1 MFARAASVARAFAR
15 PPAPRGASRAR
26 ALAVRTR
33 AMHADGT
40 QIKVA
45 HILMP
50 AEKKVELDALYERI
64 VGETATLAELARE
77 HSVCPSAQNGGVIG
91 WISKG
96 QTVGPFEEAVFATP
110 VGSITRC
117 DTQFGCH
124 VVEVLA
130 SRATPRPATD
140 VSVEDLAELLESN
153 EVNATLDDVN
163 LIDVRERNEWDNAH
177 ISSFTLKPLS
187 TIREWSQTA
196 TKDFD
201 PTKPTYLLCAAGVR
215 SAQAASVL
223 VDLGFE
229 EVYNVAGGMYAAA
242 GVKGLVK

>member
-15 PPAPRGASRAR
+15 PPASRGASRAR

-33 AMHADGT
+33 AVHADGT

-91 WISKG
+91 WIQKG

-117 DTQFGCH
+117 DTSFGSH

-130 SRATPRPATD
+130 SRDAPRPASD
-140 VSVEDLAELLESN
+140 VSVEDLAEALESN
-153 EVNATLDDVN
+153 EANAFRDVN
-163 LIDVRERNEWDNAH
+163 LIDVREQNEWDNAH

-187 TIREWSQTA
+187 AIREWSKTA
-196 TKDFD
+196 TKEFD
-201 PTKPTYLLCAAGVR
+201 PTKPTYVLCAAGVR

-229 EVYNVAGGMYAAA
+229 EVYNVTGGMYAAA